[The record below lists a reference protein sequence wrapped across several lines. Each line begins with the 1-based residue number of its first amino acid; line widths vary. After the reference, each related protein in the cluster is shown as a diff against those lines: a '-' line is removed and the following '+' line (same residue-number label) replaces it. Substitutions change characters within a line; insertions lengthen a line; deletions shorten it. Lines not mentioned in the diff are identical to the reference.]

1 MAIEIQEL
9 FHEQVRAAV
18 KKVCEKYLR
27 TPNLKALYDWFEND
41 CWDEIVMSGLGTMF
55 IYGQGVEEKVE
66 IGICWLKKSAEQ
78 DNRIALR
85 ELTGS
90 SVRGR
95 SASE

>member
-1 MAIEIQEL
+1 MAIEIPEL